1 MRGLSGR
8 PQYGGGGACNH
19 KCVLQTSHTL
29 EKLQSKTKPCAF
41 RHFSKCSQMH
51 VKQVKCLL
59 PLAVGAHSSSQD
71 ALLWRCWSTG
81 FPTRRNCHL
90 LSEVYQIYTKHK
102 HTLFAL
108 IELTFYRKWST
119 KRCIRRAQTCGLVSL
134 QLLKWFSSV
143 WYNQSHGWLW
153 AEIWIAQLVPAQLES
168 RTRLWQ

>member
-1 MRGLSGR
+1 MCLANLSHPGKTSK
-8 PQYGGGGACNH
+8 QNQTLCISSLFQVQSDAH
-19 KCVLQTSHTL
+19 KTSEVCAAFGCRSTL
-29 EKLQSKTKPCAF
+29 
-41 RHFSKCSQMH
+41 
-51 VKQVKCLL
+51 
-59 PLAVGAHSSSQD
+59 SSLD

-119 KRCIRRAQTCGLVSL
+119 KWCINRVQTCGLVSL
-134 QLLKWFSSV
+134 QLLKWFSSI